1 MEAGCIHTHTH
12 RNWEWHL
19 AQGDN
24 GPITK
29 QPEPWWGTQHTHY
42 ETGCYMSIVSGSL
55 FSCVKMSR
63 KLNWSLGG
71 SADISAEMANSL
83 STIIWVTERTGN
95 TSPSPS
101 NNGDLVTKC
110 SDPWTH
116 CLSVEYHHANNEN
129 ICLIPHWLSSRDWLL
144 PSPGSLILSFYS
156 RNIFVEHPF
165 YVPSAEDTRVSSIF
179 CTSTTPDFTTLE
191 FSKPRGLCCCVHV
204 CTCMQGQN
212 PHTIAQVHLPM
223 CWH

>member
-1 MEAGCIHTHTH
+1 MHSAYKKPFSFLVHGDSCRSKGSMNQNPWRLPANTYTP
-12 RNWEWHL
+12 RNSERHL

-29 QPEPWWGTQHTHY
+29 QPEHWWGNQHAHY
-42 ETGCYMSIVSGSL
+42 EIGCYMSIVSGSL

-83 STIIWVTERTGN
+83 STIIWVTERTGY
-95 TSPSPS
+95 TSPFPS

-110 SDPWTH
+110 SDPWTP

-129 ICLIPHWLSSRDWLL
+129 ICLIPHCLSSQDWLL
-144 PSPGSLILSFYS
+144 PFPGSLILSFYS
-156 RNIFVEHPF
+156 RHISVEHHF
-165 YVPSAEDTRVSSIF
+165 YVLSVEDVGMNSILGS
-179 CTSTTPDFTTLE
+179 STTPDFTTLE
-191 FSKPRGLCCCVHV
+191 FSYRPKSL
-204 CTCMQGQN
+204 
-212 PHTIAQVHLPM
+212 
-223 CWH
+223 